1 MGSLN
6 GLKSKVP
13 ECVLAS
19 AKLLFIEKDVLL
31 TRRFIYH
38 APEIPHFSLLLNW
51 KNVVVGRIY
60 YRLRRFVLLI
70 IHKFISMDMPGVSWV
85 A

>member
-31 TRRFIYH
+31 TRRFIMLLRF
-38 APEIPHFSLLLNW
+38 HFSLLLNW

-60 YRLRRFVLLI
+60 YRQKICTFNN
-70 IHKFISMDMPGVSWV
+70 S
-85 A
+85 